1 MSVSLQDDSVLVLF
15 SVCVLHL
22 SAVSL
27 DRRQAAKHRS
37 LKKKIVF
44 KAAIVYFKLDTFFSF
59 FTKRTTENFQLVFN
73 K

>member
-1 MSVSLQDDSVLVLF
+1 MSQSVSLQDESVFVLF

-27 DRRQAAKHRS
+27 DKRLAAKHRS

-44 KAAIVYFKLDTFFSF
+44 KAAIVYFKLRVFFF
-59 FTKRTTENFQLVFN
+59 FYKKDNTELSACF
-73 K
+73 